1 MNSMGPMENS
11 LEPADLGFEE
21 AATALL
27 KRGCRDVDMASAEI
41 HNDLTPLAPGK
52 LPAQL
57 LASTGVPISQAPQT
71 WRRNNCFTS
80 LKRVQQVLADAQAQL
95 PTDQQKPAFDNAA
108 IFPKSR
114 LTIPQERLSSPSFQ

>member
-1 MNSMGPMENS
+1 
-11 LEPADLGFEE
+11 
-21 AATALL
+21 
-27 KRGCRDVDMASAEI
+27 MASAEI

-95 PTDQQKPAFDNAA
+95 PTDQQKPAFNNAA
-108 IFPKSR
+108 ISQNLDPQYRKSVSPHHRFNDVFAKSR
-114 LTIPQERLSSPSFQ
+114 NGAVQERAPLQLRAEYNLKES